1 MLEIPGF
8 HGDLNETYPVGRID
22 EDSERLI
29 RTARKCLDE
38 SIKVCKPG
46 ALIRDIGKVMWVQ
59 DWESMRGL
67 QTDMTISSEPIARA
81 NGCSSVRTY
90 TGHGINDMF
99 HCTPNVPHYAKNKA
113 VGSMKAGM
121 VRGQLLRKNVVNEPS
136 TQCFTI
142 EPVRSDVIAD
152 TDLS

>member
-1 MLEIPGF
+1 MLTISGF

-38 SIKVCKPG
+38 SIKVCKSG

-59 DWESMRGL
+59 EWNHMRASKL
-67 QTDMTISSEPIARA
+67 TISSEPIARA

-90 TGHGINDMF
+90 TGHGINDLF

-113 VGSMKAGM
+113 VGTMKAGM
-121 VRGQLLRKNVVNEPS
+121 VRDYLLRKNVFNKS
-136 TQCFTI
+136 TTQCFTI
-142 EPVRSDVIAD
+142 EPVRSGAISN
-152 TDLS
+152 TDIS